1 MNQIYFNVWFSA
13 ILQQQWTLQ
22 TNIIIIVNSART
34 NVITITQ
41 VLNCS
46 FLESCW
52 STLFFDAKFYAWF
65 AIPSVH
71 VLDKT
76 NHDVMKVIGNLNFDR
91 FFRDVLY

>member
-52 STLFFDAKFYAWF
+52 STLFFDAKFYA
-65 AIPSVH
+65 
-71 VLDKT
+71 
-76 NHDVMKVIGNLNFDR
+76 
-91 FFRDVLY
+91 

>member
-1 MNQIYFNVWFSA
+1 MLSQLHKYQIV
-13 ILQQQWTLQ
+13 
-22 TNIIIIVNSART
+22 
-34 NVITITQ
+34 
-41 VLNCS
+41 

-52 STLFFDAKFYAWF
+52 STLFFYAKFYAWF
-65 AIPSVH
+65 AIPS